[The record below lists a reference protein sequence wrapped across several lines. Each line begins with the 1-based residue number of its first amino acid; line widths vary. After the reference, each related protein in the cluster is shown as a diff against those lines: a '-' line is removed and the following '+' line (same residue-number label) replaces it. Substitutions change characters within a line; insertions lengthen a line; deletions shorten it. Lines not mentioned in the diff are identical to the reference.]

1 MDPGEVMDR
10 LARALRGRAWIAN
23 LWISEGMRAESSG
36 GRTAETER
44 FRSGAVTVE
53 VEESPGRVGF
63 AQAPLGG
70 GGFDAEGLA
79 SRALASARARTADPA
94 VTVPESLDPIPPA
107 DLDIRD
113 PAFDLLTPDEAAVWA
128 ARLEEAARGAD
139 PSVFSVRKPSFHAE
153 AELRELR
160 LHTGETR
167 GWRGTSFSLH
177 AETGARQGEDA
188 QSGFAAASA
197 RFLSSLDAEAV
208 GREAAVRAVELLGA
222 GDSPSGA
229 FPALLDARVAR
240 DILDLLAP
248 SLLGRTHEK
257 GKSLF
262 QGKVGRR
269 VFAEGVDVFD
279 DGLYRG
285 GGDTQPLDDEGS
297 ARRRTVCVR
306 GGVLENLLHDRASGR
321 RAGAATTG
329 NGCAGERSPVEP
341 DATNLYIAAG
351 SGGSARE
358 MLARMGRGLWVR
370 EVMGLHT
377 VDEVTGDF
385 SLGCSGLWIE
395 RGEVSRPF
403 TGAAVSGNLL
413 DLLLRVEE
421 VGGDLTFEGSLG
433 APSLLLG
440 AVEFA
445 GG

>member
-1 MDPGEVMDR
+1 VDEALDR
-10 LARALRGRAWIAN
+10 VARALTGRAWIAN
-23 LWISEGMRAESSG
+23 LWLAEGMRAESSG
-36 GRTAETER
+36 GRLSEAER
-44 FRSGAVTVE
+44 FRSGALTVE

-70 GGFDAEGLA
+70 GDLDAEGLA

-94 VTVPESLDPIPPA
+94 VTIPETLDPIPQA
-107 DLDIRD
+107 DLALRD
-113 PAFDLLTPDEAAVWA
+113 PAYDRLTIDDAAAWA

-139 PSVFSVRKPSFHAE
+139 PRVFSVRKPSFQAE
-153 AELRELR
+153 DERRLIR

-167 GWRGTSFSLH
+167 EWRATSFSLH

-197 RFLSSLDAEAV
+197 RFLSSLDAAAV

-222 GDSPSGA
+222 EESPSGS

-240 DILDLLAP
+240 DVLELLAP

-262 QGKVGRR
+262 QGKVGKR
-269 VFAEGVDVFD
+269 VFGERVDVWD
-279 DGLYRG
+279 DGLLRG
-285 GGDTQPLDDEGS
+285 GADTQPLDDEGS
-297 ARRRTVCVR
+297 ARRRTGCVR
-306 GGVLENLLHDRASGR
+306 GGVLEKLLHDRASAR
-321 RAGAATTG
+321 RAGTATTG
-329 NGCAGERSPVEP
+329 NGAAGERSPVEP
-341 DATNLYIAAG
+341 DATNLYIGAG
-351 SGGSARE
+351 AGGTARE

-377 VDEVTGDF
+377 VDEISGDF

-395 RGEVSRPF
+395 RGEVARPF

-413 DLLLRVEE
+413 DLLLRIEE
-421 VGGDLTFEGSLG
+421 VGGDLTFEGSVG

-440 AVEFA
+440 AIDFA